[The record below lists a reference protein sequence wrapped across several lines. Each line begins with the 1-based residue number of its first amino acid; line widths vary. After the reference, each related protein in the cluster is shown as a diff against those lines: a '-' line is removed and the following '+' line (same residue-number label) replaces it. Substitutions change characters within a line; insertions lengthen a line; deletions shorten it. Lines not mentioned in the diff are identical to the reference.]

1 MYHVV
6 RASDYGVEGTTLMEN
21 KLRSTGKRGGEGESQ
36 PNRSTVPIF
45 AEDGEEQQ
53 EKPVKTADVRSRYKP
68 GTS

>member
-1 MYHVV
+1 
-6 RASDYGVEGTTLMEN
+6 MEN